1 MVKHKMKRLADYLR
15 VIEPEGDMNVPA
27 FFFVNETLLELLEDK
42 TLQQTMNMATLPGIL
57 EGSVAMPDAHMGYGF
72 PVGGVAA
79 LDADDGVISPGG
91 IGFDINCGVR
101 LLRTNM
107 QVDDVAPKI
116 DELLNAIFDH
126 VPCGVG
132 RNSELTL
139 TSDELDELLQ
149 QGPSWLVGEGYGNED
164 DLEHCES
171 NGHLDDADPS
181 KITRRAKSRGR
192 KQVGTL
198 GGGNHFL
205 EIQYVDEILDTS
217 AAATMGI
224 THEDQVMVM
233 IHTGSRGLGHQVCS
247 DYLRE
252 MEDAF
257 PEIMERLPEK
267 DLAYA
272 PLDSDLARDYFGA
285 MCAAAHFAWSNRHLI
300 GHRIRQS
307 FGNVFGVN
315 NLPTVYDVAH
325 NIAKREMHDLGE
337 GEVEAYVHRKG
348 ATRAF
353 PPGHPEIP
361 ETYQDIGQPVLIPG
375 SMGTCSYVLTGR
387 EGSMEKSF
395 GSCCHGAG
403 RVMSRTQATKDY
415 TADGVRDELAA
426 QDIYIKSASRKGIT
440 EEAPGAYKDVDE
452 VIKVVADAN
461 LAQPAVKLR
470 PLGVVKG

>member
-1 MVKHKMKRLADYLR
+1 
-15 VIEPEGDMNVPA
+15 
-27 FFFVNETLLELLEDK
+27 
-42 TLQQTMNMATLPGIL
+42 
-57 EGSVAMPDAHMGYGF
+57 
-72 PVGGVAA
+72 
-79 LDADDGVISPGG
+79 
-91 IGFDINCGVR
+91 
-101 LLRTNM
+101 
-107 QVDDVAPKI
+107 
-116 DELLNAIFDH
+116 
-126 VPCGVG
+126 
-132 RNSELTL
+132 
-139 TSDELDELLQ
+139 
-149 QGPSWLVGEGYGNED
+149 
-164 DLEHCES
+164 
-171 NGHLDDADPS
+171 
-181 KITRRAKSRGR
+181 
-192 KQVGTL
+192 
-198 GGGNHFL
+198 
-205 EIQYVDEILDTS
+205 
-217 AAATMGI
+217 
-224 THEDQVMVM
+224 
-233 IHTGSRGLGHQVCS
+233 
-247 DYLRE
+247 
-252 MEDAF
+252 
-257 PEIMERLPEK
+257 MERLPEK

-452 VIKVVADAN
+452 VIKVVADAD